1 LGKLNIVAQGRKM
14 LQLPPIR
21 SSDPRRIRINGTGT
35 AFTSSPATGA
45 ALQSIRGDRL
55 NDPLTVA
62 SLLVGQGRSPQTLR
76 IRADNILI
84 NSIRTLPR
92 IASKRCEEKSR
103 RAPFRGG
110 RQDTLYRVTYSW
122 VQNGQFLIGQRAVP
136 GPLRGVQLEFYG
148 EGNRFTGIDTANG
161 FVLLI
166 GQGLGEVTEP
176 RIISVRR
183 WDGLPDTGGD
193 IVIQPDYWCNIR
205 KTPIRLA
212 DGRGLFFNGDDI
224 FLGLRPTDTPWQI
237 DILAG

>member
-1 LGKLNIVAQGRKM
+1 M
-14 LQLPPIR
+14 LQLPVLR
-21 SSDPRRIRINGTGT
+21 SSDRRTVKINGSGT

-45 ALQSIRGDRL
+45 ALQSIRGGRL
-55 NDPLTVA
+55 NDPLTVS
-62 SLLVGQGRSPQTLR
+62 SLLVGQGRSPQTLQ
-76 IRADNILI
+76 INAENILI

-110 RQDTLYRVTYSW
+110 RLTTLYRVTYSW
-122 VQNGQFLIGQRAVP
+122 VQGGQFKVGQRAVP

-183 WDGLPDTGGD
+183 WDGLPDNGGN
-193 IVIQPDYWCNIR
+193 IVIQPDYWCTIR
-205 KTPIRLA
+205 KNPIKLTE
-212 DGRGLFFNGDDI
+212 GKGLFFNGDDI
-224 FLGLRPTDTPWQI
+224 FLGLRPTVTPWQI
-237 DILAG
+237 DIFAG

>member
-1 LGKLNIVAQGRKM
+1 M
-14 LQLPPIR
+14 LQLPLLQ
-21 SSDPRRIRINGTGT
+21 SSDRRTVKINGAGT

-55 NDPLTVA
+55 NDPLIVS
-62 SLLVGQGRSPQTLR
+62 SLLVGQGRSPQTLQ
-76 IRADNILI
+76 INAENIAI

-92 IASKRCEEKSR
+92 IASKRCDAKSR

-110 RQDTLYRVTYSW
+110 KLDTLYRITYSW

-193 IVIQPDYWCNIR
+193 IVIQADYWCTIKKN
-205 KTPIRLA
+205 PIKLT
-212 DGRGLFFNGDDI
+212 DGKGLFFNGDDI
-224 FLGLRPTDTPWQI
+224 FLGLRPTDSKWRI
-237 DILAG
+237 DIIAA

>member
-1 LGKLNIVAQGRKM
+1 MGRKM
-14 LQLPPIR
+14 LQLPVLK
-21 SSDPRRIRINGTGT
+21 SSDRRNVKINGTGT

-62 SLLVGQGRSPQTLR
+62 SLLFLSKGRSPQTLQ
-76 IRADNILI
+76 INAENIAI

-136 GPLRGVQLEFYG
+136 GPLRGVQLEFFG

-183 WDGLPDTGGD
+183 WDGMPDTGGD

-205 KTPIRLA
+205 KTPIKLA

-237 DILAG
+237 DIFAA